1 MNENRTDIYLD
12 NSATTAL
19 SPEARE
25 KMLLAMDTYGNPSS
39 LHKKGVDAGMLL
51 REARESVLFALGVRP
66 SAAGALVFTSC
77 GTEATNLALCG
88 TAHAKARRTANK
100 IVITDSEHPSVENTA
115 KSLEKD
121 GFEIVRVP
129 TKGGAL
135 DLNFLGGVLDR
146 NVFLVSLML
155 VNNETGARYPVEE
168 AFRLAKARNPEVIT
182 HCDAVQGFLKTPF
195 TPMSLGADLITLS
208 AHKIHGPKG
217 VGALYID
224 KKLLTRRAIV
234 TTLPGGGQE
243 NGLRSGT
250 ENVIGIAGFGAA
262 ARAGAEHL
270 TEDLA
275 VLASLR
281 ERAIERLSPLELRL
295 NLPAGETAPH
305 VLNLT
310 LPDIRSETML
320 HFLSSKGIYVSAG
333 SACSSHDAHP
343 SSSLIAFGL
352 TAEEAGQSL
361 RISFAHTNTP
371 SDVDALA
378 DALAEG
384 IATLVRVHRPRR

>member
-1 MNENRTDIYLD
+1 MTRQIYLD

-19 SPEARE
+19 SPAVKTAMCEAME
-25 KMLLAMDTYGNPSS
+25 IFGNPSS
-39 LHKKGVDAGMLL
+39 LHELGQRGAALL
-51 REARESVLFALGVRP
+51 RESRNAVAEALGERYLKE
-66 SAAGALVFTSC
+66 GQLIFTGS
-77 GTEATNLALCG
+77 GTEATTLALLG
-88 TAHAKARRTANK
+88 TARAKDRREAKT
-100 IVITDSEHPSVENTA
+100 ILTTDSEHPSVEQNLRV
-115 KSLEKD
+115 LEKE
-121 GFEIVRVP
+121 GFSVVRVS
-129 TKGGAL
+129 TRGGAL
-135 DLNFLGGVLDR
+135 DMETVRKYCNRDL
-146 NVFLVSLML
+146 FLVTMML
-155 VNNETGARYPVEE
+155 VNNETGARYPVEQVFV
-168 AFRLAKARNPEVIT
+168 AARAGNPNCIC
-182 HCDAVQGFLKTPF
+182 HCDAVQGFLKVPF
-195 TPMSLGADLITLS
+195 RASALGADLITIS

-224 KKLLTRRAIV
+224 KKLLTSRAIV

-243 NGLRSGT
+243 SGLRSGT

-320 HFLSSKGIYVSAG
+320 HFLSSKGICVSAG

-361 RISFAHTNTP
+361 RVSFSHTNTP